1 MSLRRSIVPELL
13 LDALGSNA
21 YIINGVAESAR
32 GVLAFLT
39 SPAYG
44 VWSDARGRRLPIALA
59 AGCKL
64 SPLYALSR
72 ALTLIASRFLTSA
85 LIEL

>member
-1 MSLRRSIVPELL
+1 MILSRCLTVSLRRSIVPELL
-13 LDALGSNA
+13 LDTLGSNA
-21 YIINGVAESAR
+21 YIINGIAESAR

-59 AGCKL
+59 AGCEL
-64 SPLYALSR
+64 RPR
-72 ALTLIASRFLTSA
+72 ALTLIA
-85 LIEL
+85 